1 MTVGAWP
8 TSGELSRDVWAAR
21 FAARPGEPEA
31 LRARRAEAFER
42 FAVLPLPDTRSEEWR
57 YTDIAEWLRDASWV
71 PAEPAPA
78 TGWSAE
84 AAAVPA
90 AGRLRH
96 VDGELAHAELDATAA
111 EQGVRFLDLGA
122 ALVDE
127 PAPVLAHLGRLVG
140 PEDGKFPAFNL
151 ATFRGGA
158 LLWVPAGVRL
168 ERPLHWLEERYAEG
182 FVASRLLVVLGRHAE
197 ASLLWEM
204 RSGEVGHAFHHT
216 AVEVVAEEGARFQ
229 LWALQRFAPG
239 MVHLRRGRVE
249 VGRDAHVTT
258 LEVSL
263 GADLARSELETV
275 LARPGA
281 RAELFGLYV
290 GDEAQHLDHETL
302 QDHVSPH
309 ASSNLLY
316 KGALRDHSR
325 SVFRGLIRV
334 HKGAQRTD
342 AYQTNRNLLLSRHA
356 RADSLPNLEIGAD
369 DVRCSHAATVGQVD
383 AEELFYLRSR
393 GIPTAE
399 AVRLVVF
406 GFFGEVLAE
415 VPDAAVREALV
426 AAIQAKL
433 DAHDA

>member
-8 TSGELSRDVWAAR
+8 TTGELAREVWAAR

-31 LRARRAEAFER
+31 LRTRRAEAFAR
-42 FAVLPLPDTRSEEWR
+42 YAVLPLPDTRSEEWR
-57 YTDIAEWLRDASWV
+57 YTDIAEWLREASWV
-71 PAEPAPA
+71 PAEPAA
-78 TGWSAE
+78 AQGWSAE

-96 VDGELAHAELDATAA
+96 VDGVAVHAEMDGGLAA
-111 EQGVRFLDLGA
+111 QGVRFADLAA
-122 ALVDE
+122 ALAED
-127 PAPVLAHLGRLVG
+127 PDRFLPHLGRLVSA
-140 PEDGKFPAFNL
+140 EDGKFPALNL
-151 ATFRGGA
+151 AAFSGGA
-158 LLWVPAGVRL
+158 VLWVPPGVRL
-168 ERPLHWLEERYAEG
+168 QAPLHWLEERQADG
-182 FVASRLLVVLGRHAE
+182 FVASRLLVVLGRNAE

-204 RSGEVGHAFHHT
+204 RSGPVGHAVHHS
-216 AVEVVAEEGARFQ
+216 AVEVVAEEGARFH
-229 LWALQRFAPG
+229 LWALQRFGPG
-239 MVHLRRGRVE
+239 VVHLRRGRVE

-281 RAELFGLYV
+281 RAELYGLYV

-302 QDHVSPH
+302 QDHVSAH

-393 GIPTAE
+393 GIPMAE

-406 GFFGEVLAE
+406 GFFGEVLDE
-415 VPDAAVREALV
+415 VPDAAVREALA

-433 DAHDA
+433 DAHGD